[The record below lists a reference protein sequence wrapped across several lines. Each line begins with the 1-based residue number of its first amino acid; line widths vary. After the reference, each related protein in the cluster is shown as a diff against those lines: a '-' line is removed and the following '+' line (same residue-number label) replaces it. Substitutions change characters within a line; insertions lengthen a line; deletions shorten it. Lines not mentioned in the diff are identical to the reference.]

1 MATREDMLKKLA
13 DGDLFDA
20 EDEAGPTRI
29 CMVTSVTKT
38 TILARSITVQE
49 IIEFDRVTG
58 AARSPF
64 DFVITSVAVL
74 PRDIHDTFLGLDRK
88 YREARSRRARDP
100 NWEPPTGHFA
110 LTEDQKRAFLFSHD
124 FYKQNQL
131 PAA

>member
-1 MATREDMLKKLA
+1 MAAREDALRKLG

-29 CMVTSVTKT
+29 CIVTSVTKT
-38 TILARSITVQE
+38 TIVARSITVQE
-49 IIEFDRVTG
+49 IIEFDRLTG
-58 AARSPF
+58 VARSPF

-74 PRDIHDTFLGLDRK
+74 PQDIHDIFLGLEQK

-100 NWEPPTGHFA
+100 NWVPPTGHFA

-124 FYKQNQL
+124 LYKQNPL
-131 PAA
+131 PPA